1 MLSLKGDVSIM
12 AAKVFQNGGYQA
24 VSLLKEYNFEQGEVT
39 INKIGDIIF
48 LMPKD
53 SKWHGLLQSMELFSS
68 DYIPERKQGVLQE
81 REEL

>member
-1 MLSLKGDVSIM
+1 MLSLKGGVSIM
-12 AAKVFQNGGYQA
+12 TAKVFQNGENQA
-24 VSLLKEYNFEQGEVT
+24 VSLPKEYNFEQGEVT
-39 INKIGDIIF
+39 INKIGDIVF

-53 SKWHGLLQSMELFSS
+53 SKWYGLLQSLGLFSS

>member
-1 MLSLKGDVSIM
+1 M
-12 AAKVFQNGGYQA
+12 AAKVFQNGEYQA

-39 INKIGDIIF
+39 INKIGDIVF

-53 SKWHGLLQSMELFSS
+53 SKWHGLLQSMELFSD
-68 DYIPERKQGVLQE
+68 DYIQE

>member
-12 AAKVFQNGGYQA
+12 TAKVFQNGENQA
-24 VSLLKEYNFEQGEVT
+24 VSLPKEYNFEQGEVT
-39 INKIGDIIF
+39 INKIGDIVF

-53 SKWHGLLQSMELFSS
+53 SKWYGLLQSLGLFSS